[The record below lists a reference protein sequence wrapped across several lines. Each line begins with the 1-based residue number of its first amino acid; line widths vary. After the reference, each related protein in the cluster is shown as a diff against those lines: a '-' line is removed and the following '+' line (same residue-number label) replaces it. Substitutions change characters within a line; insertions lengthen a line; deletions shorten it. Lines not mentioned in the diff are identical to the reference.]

1 MGLENGALPLTRA
14 QLDIWLA
21 HETGHQSGAEWQA
34 GLLMKI
40 DGELDLEVLE
50 WTVRRVTQEAEPI
63 RAAFFEEDG
72 QVYQRAIDYPDIE
85 LEIYDLSGSDDPT
98 LAVQETAL
106 SIQRTPL
113 PLTGPLFRYAVFRT
127 GPAELYTFACFHH
140 IVIDAAGIGLVGNR
154 IASVY
159 SAVAAGEPI
168 PPAFF
173 GSLQD
178 LVDCESEYEASDT
191 YRDDEAYWTN
201 NLPPES
207 DSKSGLMETASERDP
222 NWQSVPVQ
230 LDPEVLRRV
239 QGLSDAWNIPRA
251 SVIIAACA
259 LLVRDHCAQ
268 GSEVVLDLPVSRR
281 VVAESK
287 TLPGMLAG
295 VVPLVLNLV
304 AGSTVKDLCGHV
316 DGRIQEAL
324 LRQRYPVPALERK
337 IHHRGVAQSSDRV
350 VIDIFPM
357 AFSVDFGGIPA
368 TASMTNSSFVGGF
381 GFVFSGVGHDLFLS
395 TLGSG
400 LFSDMEVADLA
411 WRLEQVLEVMAA
423 DPTRPLSSV
432 DVLDA
437 PERDR
442 LETWGNR
449 DALTAPVSTP
459 LTIAEAFAA
468 QAVQTPDAQAL
479 TCQGAS
485 MTYRDLDAETDRLA
499 RVLAASGVGPGKR
512 VALLLPRASE
522 AIVAMLAVVK
532 TGAAYVPIDPAV
544 PATRMQF
551 VLADSTPTVVLTNT
565 ALADLLDGQDLR
577 IIAIDDLANSG
588 AETSTGAA
596 LSSPRADDVAYII
609 YTSGTTGTPKG
620 VAIPHGNVTRLLE
633 TLNADLDLAGQVWS
647 QCHSLAFDFSVW
659 EIWGAL
665 LYGGRVVVAPDA
677 VVRSP
682 EDLHA
687 LLAAEQVTMLSQ
699 TPSAFYALQAAAETQ
714 PELADQLTLKAV
726 VFGGEALEPQRLRA
740 WRKMH
745 PVAPRLI
752 NMYGITE
759 TTVHASFREIVDAD
773 LDSVVSPIGVPLR
786 HLGFFVLDSWMR
798 LAPTG
803 VVGELYV
810 AGAGLAQG
818 YVGRAGLSA
827 TRFVACPFGN
837 PGERMYRTGDL
848 AYWAADGQLRYM
860 GRADEQ
866 VKIRGYRIELGEV
879 QAALAG
885 VDGVKQAV
893 VIARED
899 RPGDKRLVGY
909 FTGDADPV
917 AVRTM
922 MAEKLPAYMVPTAVV
937 VMDALPLTV
946 NGKLDTKALPAPEY
960 QAVDSYTAPTDA
972 VEEILAGIYAQVLGL
987 DKVGVDESF
996 FELGGDSIL
1005 SMQVVA
1011 RARAAGVLC
1020 RPRDIFVEQTVARLA
1035 AVATVADGDTDG
1047 SDSGVGPVSATPIIR
1062 WLESLENSG
1071 ISIDQFNQTVVVQA
1085 PTGAGEA
1092 DVIAMLQALLDRHA
1106 MLRLRVSDDGVGGWS
1121 LDVPEAGTIDARDCL
1136 HTVDALTDEA
1146 MAEAQARLNP
1156 RAGLMISALWVVST
1170 GRLVAIVHHLAVDGV
1185 SWRIL
1190 LEDLN
1195 IAWSQHRADQDVFL
1209 PETGTSFARW
1219 TSVLAEYAREPGVV
1233 EQAETWRQIEAVRS
1247 ALPAVGRGVET
1258 MATAGNASMDL
1269 DVATT
1274 RMLLGEVPTAFHAG
1288 VHEILLIAFGLAVAE
1303 FLGAGDEQIAIDVEG
1318 HGRNDELAGETD
1330 VIDLSR
1336 TVGWFTAKYPVSLTV
1351 GGLDWAQVLAGGP
1364 ALGALVKNAKEQ
1376 LRTLPDGLT
1385 YGALRYLNDDV
1396 DLDGDDPSIG
1406 FNYLGRLGSTA
1417 AEASDEPA
1425 DAWQICWDGLS
1436 DINPNTKLSMPLVHT
1451 VELNAGTVDTDAGPS
1466 LRAGWTWAPS
1476 LLTDAQ
1482 VNRLSELWFDA
1493 LTGICA
1499 HVRGGGGG
1507 LTPSDL
1513 AVSLS
1518 QQQIDVFARQYRIAD
1533 VLPLTPLQQGLLF
1546 LAGAA
1551 NGTDDVYATQLN
1563 ITVAGPLDQHRLREA
1578 VQTMLTRHPNLAA
1591 SFTAQFGEP
1600 VQIIPADPVVPWQY
1614 VELDTDGADAA
1625 QQIAEVCAA
1634 ERVAVCDLASGAPVF
1649 RAALIRAAKDEYRFV
1664 LTNHHIVLDGWS
1676 LPVLLGEIFAG
1687 YYGQRLPA
1695 PVPYRRFVDWLAEQ
1709 DLDAARAAWGG
1720 VLAGFDTPTFVG
1732 APDRMGLGQ
1741 HGVAFHRVPEQTTQ
1755 AIGEL
1760 ARAHHTTVSV
1770 VLQSAFAQVLCQ
1782 LTGQRDVVFGTAV
1795 SGRPAELPGADSM
1808 VGLLINTVPVR
1819 GRITTATT
1827 TADLLD
1833 QLHGAHNDTLEHQ
1846 HLALSEIHRITG
1858 HDQLFDAMFAYENYP
1873 IDASKLT
1880 GDQDLAVTDIAAHE
1894 YNHYPLVVLANPG
1907 RELELHVQFD
1917 TDVFDAA
1924 GIETLVER
1932 FNRVLAAMA
1941 ADPTRPLSSMD
1952 LLDSD
1957 EHARLDEW
1965 GNRAVLS
1972 QPEPTSASIPAL
1984 FAAQVACI
1992 PEAVAVTFGDRSCTY
2007 RELDEAADRLAHL
2020 LAGQGAGPGEYVALL
2035 MPRSIEAIVAIMA
2048 VLKTGAA
2055 YVPIDPAVP
2064 AARIEFVLGDA
2075 APIAAITTAALADR
2089 LAGCGVAV
2097 IDVADLN
2104 DYVADAQHSTALAT
2118 PAPDDVAYII
2128 YTSGTTGTPKGVAI
2142 PHRNVIRLLD
2152 TLGADL
2158 DLAGQVWTQCH
2169 SSAFD
2174 FSVWEIFGAL
2184 LGGGRLVVVPEEVI
2198 RSPEELLALLVAE
2211 EVTVL
2216 SRTPSAFYALQNV
2229 DAQRWWERA
2238 TTAFEREVLH
2248 WLGWPQLRTLGE
2260 EYQLKL
2266 QMVVF
2271 GGEALEPHRL
2281 GTWLDNH
2288 PGLPRLI
2295 NMYGITE
2302 TTVHASLRRPIAAAD
2317 VESTVSPIGVPLASL
2332 GFFVLDGWLRP
2343 VPAGVVGELYV
2354 AGAGLA
2360 YGYVRR
2366 AGLTATRFVASPFG
2380 RPGTRLYRTGDL
2392 VSWGADGQLRY
2403 IGRADEQVKI
2413 RGYRIELGEVQ
2424 AALAGLDGV
2433 AQAAVVAREDRP
2445 GDKRLVGYVTAASAP
2460 LDPTALRTEL
2470 ADRLPAYM
2478 VPAGVVV
2485 LDTMPMTVNGKL
2497 DQRALPAPDYRDT
2510 DGYRAPATAV
2520 EEILAGIF
2528 AQVLDVERVGVEQSF
2543 FDLGG
2548 DSLSAM
2554 RLIAAV
2560 NSGLNAGLSV
2570 RTLFDAPSVAQL
2582 ALLIGGEGERL
2593 APLVPVERPAVIP
2606 LSFSQN
2612 RLWFLDQLQ
2621 GPSPTYNMPLALRL
2635 KGTLNADA
2643 LGAAMADVVARH
2655 ESLRTLFAAPAG
2667 VPQQV
2672 VLPAEQADFGWEIID
2687 AADWSEGQLS
2697 EAIGA
2702 AARHAFDLA
2711 AEIPLHVSLFR
2722 IADDDHAVVA
2732 VAHHIAADGLSAAPM
2747 VKDLGIAYVC
2757 RCLGIAPMW
2766 SELPVQYVDY
2776 TLWQRAQFGD
2786 FDDQDSLI
2794 AGQLAYWQDALAGMP
2809 DRLQLPT
2816 DRPYP
2821 PVADQS
2827 GASISVHWPIELQQR
2842 IAQMARKHNATS
2854 FMVMQAALAV
2864 LLAKLSASSDVAVGF
2879 PIGGRRDAAL
2889 DDLVGFFVNTLVL
2902 RVDVGGD
2909 PTVAELLAQVRTRS
2923 LAAYEHQ
2930 DVPFEVVV
2938 DRVNPT
2944 RSLTHSP
2951 LVQVMMGWRSLPGEA
2966 SDEIAMALG
2975 DLQVTQIEVETGT
2988 ARVDLAFSFNE
2999 RVTQAGEP
3007 AGLSGLAEFRT
3018 DVFDAATIETM
3029 LERLQRVL
3037 VAMTD
3042 DPERLLSS
3050 LDVLDE
3056 AELSRLDEF
3065 GNRAVLTE
3073 PASTETSIPEL
3084 FAALVTRA
3092 PDAVALTSGTVSM
3105 TYRELEESA
3114 NRYAHLLSGRGVG
3127 AGDCVALLLDRSAE
3141 AVVVMLAALKVGAAY
3156 LAIDPA
3162 LPEARIEFMLDDAAP
3177 VAVVTTDALRQRL
3190 HGHDVAVI
3198 DIDDPE
3204 ADRQSNA
3211 ALPAPS
3217 ADNIAYLI
3225 YTSGTTGTPKGVAL
3239 SHRNLGHL
3247 AASAHP
3253 ALPADQVWTQCHSYA
3268 FDFSVWE
3275 IWAALL
3281 GGGRLV
3287 VVPDSVVRS
3296 PDDFHDLL
3304 VSEHVNVL
3312 TQTPSA
3318 AAALSPQG
3326 LESVALLLGGEAC
3339 PPEVVDQWAP
3349 GRVVI
3354 NAYGP
3359 TEVTVYASMSAPL
3372 IVGAEVPIGAPPPTV
3387 ALFVLDERMQ
3397 PVPQGVVGEL
3407 YVAGRGVGVGYIGR
3421 TDLTA
3426 SRFVACPFGEPG
3438 QRMYRTGDLVR
3449 WRADGQLQYL
3459 GRADEQVKIRGYR
3472 IEPGEVQAALA
3483 GLDGVNQAVVIARND
3498 QPGDPRLVGYF
3509 TGTADPVKIRIA
3521 LAEQL
3526 PAYMVPAAVIELSA
3540 LPLTVSGKLDR
3551 RALPAP
3557 DFQDTENY
3565 RAPSTPIEEIL
3576 AGIFAQV
3583 LGIQT
3588 VGVDDSFFDL
3598 GGDSLSAMRLIAAV
3612 NNSLGSGL
3620 AVRVLFETPTIAQL
3634 ALRVSGDETR
3644 SEPLVAGPRPD
3655 IVPLSFA
3662 QNRLWIVD
3670 QLQGPSPIYNLPVAL
3685 RLRGELDADAL
3696 GAALTDVVG
3705 HQESLRTRFPAVE
3718 GVAQQLVVT
3727 TDVADFGWSV
3737 IDATSWSD
3745 AELADA
3751 IEAATRYTFDLAT
3764 EIPMRATLFRVAGDE
3779 HVLVAVVHHIAA
3791 DGWSIAPLVR
3801 DLGVAYASRS
3811 VGEAPGWAD
3820 LAVQYVDYTLW
3831 QRARLGDLTDAD
3843 SRISAELAYWE
3854 DALAGMPEQLQ
3865 LPTDRPYPMVADYRG
3880 ARLDVEWPAELQQQV
3895 TRVAREHNATPFM
3908 VIEAALAV
3916 LLSKLSANND
3926 VAVGF
3931 PMAGRADTAL
3941 DELVGFFV
3949 NTLVLR
3955 VDLTGNP
3962 TFADLLAQVRRR
3974 SLSAYEH
3981 QDVPFEVLVERL
3993 KPTRSMAHHP
4003 LVQVVLAWQNFGWQA
4018 ADAAGLSLG
4027 DLRVEPMAVDT
4038 QTARMDLTF
4047 TLGERWDDAGDP
4059 VGIGGGVEFRTDVF
4073 DSATI
4078 QNLVDRLHRVLTEL
4092 TADPAQ
4098 RMSALDVLDGAEHAR
4113 LDEVGNR
4120 AVLTQSVHTSETIA
4134 SMFAAAA
4141 ARTPDASAVTFEGQS
4156 MTYRELDEAATRAAH
4171 VLASRGAGPG
4181 QRVAL
4186 LLPRSAEA
4194 IVAMVATVKTG
4205 ATYVPI
4211 DPSVPEQRRQFVL
4224 GDSEPV
4230 AVVTTAALAE
4240 LLDGHDLS
4248 VIDANDLIDPA
4259 VDTAARL
4266 PGPQADD
4273 VAYIIYTSGTTG
4285 MPKGVAI
4292 PHRNVIRL
4300 LKTLD
4305 ADMDMEGLAW
4315 SQCHS
4320 LAFDFSVW
4328 EIWGALLYGGRVV
4341 VVPDAVVRSPED
4353 LHALLVSEQVGV
4365 LSQTP
4370 SAFYALQTADVA
4382 HPELGSQ
4389 LKLEAVV
4396 FGGEALEP
4404 QKMRAWL
4411 ENHPPGTPRLIN
4423 MYGITETTVH
4433 ASFREIVAD
4442 DADSAVSPI
4451 GIPLGHLGFF
4461 VLDTLLRPVPAG
4473 VVGELYVA
4481 GAGVAD
4487 GYIGRAGLSSTRF
4500 VACPFGEP
4508 GARMYR
4514 TGDLMAWG
4522 TDGELRYVGRSDEQ
4536 VKIRGYRIELGEIQA
4551 ALSDVDGVEQAVVI
4565 AREDRPGDKRLVGY
4579 VTGDVDPAAA
4589 RGALGDRLPS
4599 YMVPTAIVAMA
4610 ALPLTVNGKLDT
4622 KALPAPDYQDVDAYR
4637 APSDA
4642 VEEILA
4648 GIYAQVLG
4656 LERVGVDESFFELGG
4671 DSILSMQVVARARAA
4686 GVLCRPRDIF
4696 VEQTVAG
4703 LARVATVTDDDND
4716 GTDEGVGELSVT
4728 PIIQWLHDVQGP
4740 VDQFN
4745 QTVLIQA
4752 PVGVTE
4758 DDVLVVLQAVLD
4770 RHAMLRMLVEDDG
4783 AGGWSLTVPEP
4794 GSVDAHTCLHT
4805 VDVLSEEAVT
4815 EARSRLNPATGAMV
4829 SALWAPPTGQ
4839 LLMIVH
4845 HLAVDGVSWR
4855 ILVEDFNLAWARLHG
4870 GQPVELPAPRTSFA
4884 RWASILAEHAYH
4896 PDVVSTAQQWR
4907 DIAAIP
4913 APLPP
4918 VQSVVDTYAN
4928 AGSLSVELDHETTRM
4943 LLGEVPAAFHAGIN
4957 DILLIAFGLALT
4969 EFLGTAG
4976 SPVVIDAE
4984 GHGRQEEV
4992 ADVDLSRTVGWFTT
5006 KYPIALAAGGLEWG
5020 QVLAGHAA
5028 LGPIIK
5034 DAKEQLRA
5042 LPDGLTYGLLR
5053 YLNSDVDL
5061 AGADPSIG
5069 FNYLGRMSG
5078 GGGQMSGDYWEIRED
5093 GWKVAGAAAAV
5104 PMPLMHTLE
5113 LNAGTVETLDGPRLR
5128 AGWTWALSAL
5138 DHAQV
5143 TRLSGL
5149 WFDALAG
5156 ICAHVHGGGG
5166 GLTPSDIAPAPL
5178 SQREIDE
5185 LCQTHDVADI
5195 LPLTPL
5201 QQGLLFHANVAHSSG
5216 DDVYAVQLDLTLSGR
5231 LDPYR
5236 LREAVQAVVTR
5247 HPNLASRFV
5256 DRFDIPVQILSAH
5269 PEIPWHHVELEPGV
5283 DVDEQIARI
5292 CADERAAVCD
5302 LAGQLPIRALLIRT
5316 APNQHRFIL
5325 TNHHIVL
5332 DGWSLPL
5339 VLGEVFAGYYGQRLP
5354 AAVPY
5359 RRFVSWLAER
5369 DLEASRAVWRQALA
5383 GLDSPTLVAPQALSA
5398 RGGRN
5403 VTSLLVSEETT
5414 RALGELARM
5423 SQTTV
5428 STVLQGA
5435 FAQLL
5440 MALTGQHDVV
5450 FGSVVSGRPDE
5461 VAGVDA
5467 MVGLLI
5473 NTVPVRAAV
5482 TPTTTTADLLAQLQ
5496 NARNQTIEHEH
5507 LGLNEIHHSTGHR
5520 QLFDTV
5526 FVYEN
5531 YPTDAAA
5538 LAGADGLTITELANR
5553 DYYHYPLT
5561 IQAVPGNELDLRIQY
5576 RTDVFDE
5583 PAIATVAEH
5592 LNRILV
5598 AMAADP
5604 AQPVTSFDLLDSH
5617 QVSVTGEPAIAAID
5631 HDGNGGDADVP
5642 ATVVEK
5648 TLADIYAR
5656 VLGVESVGINES
5668 FFDRGGDSIAGMRAV
5683 ASINATLGTDLTV
5696 SDLLDTPT
5704 ARSLGRRLP
5713 ASP

>member
-1 MGLENGALPLTRA
+1 MELENGVFPLTRA

-21 HETGHQSGAEWQA
+21 NETGHQTGAEWQA

-50 WTVRRVTQEAEPI
+50 WAVQRVTQEAEPI
-63 RAAFFEEDG
+63 RAAFFEDG
-72 QVYQRAIDYPDIE
+72 GHIYQRAIEYPEIE
-85 LEIYDLSGSDDPT
+85 LAFYDLSGSDDPDR
-98 LAVQETAL
+98 AVQETAL
-106 SIQRTPL
+106 SIQRTPM
-113 PLTGPLFRYAVFRT
+113 PLTGPLFKYAVFRT
-127 GPAELYTFACFHH
+127 GPEELYTFACFHH

-159 SAVAAGEPI
+159 SAVVAGEPI

-173 GSLQD
+173 GSLHD
-178 LVDCESEYEASDT
+178 LVHCESDYEASGA
-191 YRDDEAYWTN
+191 YRDDEEYWTN

-207 DSKSGLMETASERDP
+207 NSNSGLMENASERDP
-222 NWQSVPVQ
+222 NWQSVPTQ
-230 LDPEVLRRV
+230 LNADVLRRV
-239 QGLSDAWNIPRA
+239 QALADTWNMPR
-251 SVIIAACA
+251 SSTIIAACA
-259 LLVRDHCAQ
+259 LLVRDHCAE

-295 VVPLVLNLV
+295 VVPLVLSLT

-316 DGRIQEAL
+316 DARIREAL
-324 LRQRYPVPALERK
+324 LHQRYPVPALERK
-337 IHHRGVAQSSDRV
+337 THHRGVAQSSDRV

-381 GFVFSGVGHDLFLS
+381 GFVFSGVGQDLFLS

-400 LFSDMEVADLA
+400 LFSDLEVDHLA
-411 WRLEQVLEVMAA
+411 WRLEQVLDAMAA
-423 DPTRPLSSV
+423 DPTRSLSSV

-437 PERDR
+437 AERVQ
-442 LETWGNR
+442 LEDWGNR
-449 DALTAPVSTP
+449 GVLTAPMSPP
-459 LTIAEAFAA
+459 LTIGEAFAA
-468 QAVQTPDAQAL
+468 QVVRTPDANAV
-479 TCQGAS
+479 TCQGVS
-485 MTYRDLDAETDRLA
+485 MSYRDLDAETDRLA
-499 RVLAASGVGPGKR
+499 QLLAAAGAGPGQR
-512 VALLLPRASE
+512 VAMLLPRSTD
-522 AIVAMLAVVK
+522 AIVAMVAVVK
-532 TGAAYVPIDPAV
+532 AGAAYVPIDPAV

-551 VLADSTPTVVLTNT
+551 VLADSKPVAVLTN
-565 ALADLLDGQDLR
+565 ADLAERLSGQDLR
-577 IIAIDDLANSG
+577 IIDIDDRANSDG
-588 AETSTGAA
+588 ETASRAA
-596 LSSPRADDVAYII
+596 LSGPHADDVAYII

-633 TLNADLDLAGQVWS
+633 TLDAELDLAQQVWS

-665 LYGGRVVVAPDA
+665 LYGGRVVIAPDA
-677 VVRSP
+677 VVRST
-682 EDLHA
+682 EELHA

-699 TPSAFYALQAAAETQ
+699 TPSAFYALQAADEAQ
-714 PELADQLTLKAV
+714 PELAAQLTLKAV
-726 VFGGEALEPQRLRA
+726 VFGGEALEPQRLRV
-740 WRKMH
+740 WRKSH
-745 PVAPRLI
+745 SGSPRLI

-759 TTVHASFREIVDAD
+759 TTVHASFREIVDTD
-773 LDSVVSPIGVPLR
+773 FDSVVSPIGVPLK
-786 HLGFFVLDSWMR
+786 HLAFFVLDSWMR
-798 LAPTG
+798 PAPTG

-848 AYWAADGQLRYM
+848 AYWGVDGQLRYM

-885 VDGVKQAV
+885 ADGVKQAV

-909 FTGDADPV
+909 FTGDADP
-917 AVRTM
+917 ADVRTAL
-922 MAEKLPAYMVPTAVV
+922 AEKLPAYMVPAAVV
-937 VMDALPLTV
+937 AMEALPLTV

-960 QAVDSYTAPTDA
+960 QAAESYTAPTDA
-972 VEEILAGIYAQVLGL
+972 VEELLAGIYAEVLGL

-1047 SDSGVGPVSATPIIR
+1047 SDSGVGPVSPTPIIR

-1085 PTGAGEA
+1085 PAGAREA
-1092 DVIAMLQALLDRHA
+1092 DVVAMLQALLDRHA
-1106 MLRLRVSDDGVGGWS
+1106 MLRLRVSDEGAGRWS
-1121 LDVPEAGTIDARDCL
+1121 LEVPEVGSVNARECL
-1136 HTVDALTDEA
+1136 HTVEVLTDEA
-1146 MAEAQARLNP
+1146 ITEAQARLNP
-1156 RAGLMISALWVVST
+1156 RMGLMISALWVTST

-1185 SWRIL
+1185 SWRVL

-1195 IAWSQHRADQDVFL
+1195 IAWTQHCAGQEVIL
-1209 PETGTSFARW
+1209 PEAGTSFGRW
-1219 TSVLAEYAREPGVV
+1219 TSVLADYAREPGVV
-1233 EQAETWRQIEAVRS
+1233 EQAELWRRTAEVRS
-1247 ALPAVGRGVET
+1247 ALPTISPGVET

-1269 DVATT
+1269 DVETT
-1274 RMLLGEVPTAFHAG
+1274 RMLLGEVPAAFHAG
-1288 VHEILLIAFGLAVAE
+1288 VHEILLVAFGLAVAE
-1303 FLGAGDEQIAIDVEG
+1303 FLGTGGEPIAIDVEG
-1318 HGRNDELAGETD
+1318 HGRDEELVGGNE
-1330 VIDLSR
+1330 VVDLSR
-1336 TVGWFTAKYPVSLTV
+1336 TVGWFTAKYPVALNG
-1351 GGLDWAQVLAGGP
+1351 GGLDWAQVVSGGA
-1364 ALGALVKNAKEQ
+1364 ALGAAVKDAKEQ
-1376 LRTLPDGLT
+1376 LRTLPDGVT
-1385 YGALRYLNDDV
+1385 YGVLRYLNDDV
-1396 DLDGDDPSIG
+1396 DLDGEDPPIG

-1417 AEASDEPA
+1417 AAGSDEPA
-1425 DAWQICWDGLS
+1425 DAWQICWDGLD
-1436 DINPNTKLSMPLVHT
+1436 DINPNATLTMPLVHT
-1451 VELNAGTVDTDAGPS
+1451 VELNAGTVDTDAGPF

-1476 LLTDAQ
+1476 AVNEAQ
-1482 VNRLSELWFDA
+1482 INRLSQLWFEA

-1513 AVSLS
+1513 AVGLS
-1518 QQQIDVFARQYRIAD
+1518 QQQIDQLAGRDRIAD

-1546 LAGAA
+1546 HSGATH
-1551 NGTDDVYATQLN
+1551 GSDGVYATQLN
-1563 ITVAGPLDQHRLREA
+1563 ITVTGPLDPHRLREA
-1578 VQTMLTRHPNLAA
+1578 VQAMLNRHPNLAA
-1591 SFTAQFGEP
+1591 RFDAQFGEP
-1600 VQIIPADPVVPWQY
+1600 VQIIPADPVLPWQY
-1614 VELDTDGADAA
+1614 VELDTDGADIDA
-1625 QQIAEVCAA
+1625 QLEQVCAA
-1634 ERVAVCDLASGAPVF
+1634 ERVAVCDLADAPVF
-1649 RAALIRAAKDEYRFV
+1649 RAALIRTAKEQYQFV

-1695 PVPYRRFVDWLAEQ
+1695 PAPYRRFVDWLAER
-1709 DLDAARAAWGG
+1709 DLDAARAAWGE

-1732 APDRMGLGQ
+1732 APDRLGLGQ
-1741 HGVAFHRVPEQTTQ
+1741 HGVAFHRVPERTTQ
-1755 AIGEL
+1755 AVTEL
-1760 ARAHHTTVSV
+1760 ARAHHTTVNV
-1770 VLQSAFAQVLCQ
+1770 VLQSAFAQLLCQ

-1833 QLHGAHNDTLEHQ
+1833 QLHRAHNDTLEHQ

-1873 IDASKLT
+1873 IDPTALS
-1880 GDQDLAVTDIAAHE
+1880 GDHELAVTDIAAHE

-1924 GIETLVER
+1924 GIKTLVER
-1932 FNRVLAAMA
+1932 FNRVLAAMTV
-1941 ADPTRPLSSMD
+1941 DPTRPLSSMD
-1952 LLDSD
+1952 LLHED
-1957 EHARLDEW
+1957 EHARLDDW
-1965 GNRAVLS
+1965 GNRAALTY
-1972 QPEPTSASIPAL
+1972 PEPQSASIPPL
-1984 FAAQVACI
+1984 FAAQVARL
-1992 PEAVAVTFGDRSCTY
+1992 PEAVAITCGERSCTY
-2007 RELDEAADRLAHL
+2007 RELDEASNRLAHL
-2020 LAGQGAGPGEYVALL
+2020 LVGYGAGPGEYVALL
-2035 MPRSIEAIVAIMA
+2035 MPRSVEAIVAIMA

-2075 APIAAITTAALADR
+2075 APIAAITTADLADR
-2089 LAGCGVAV
+2089 LDGSGLTV
-2097 IDVADLN
+2097 IDIADLERTA
-2104 DYVADAQHSTALAT
+2104 ADARPGAALAT
-2118 PAPDDVAYII
+2118 PGPDDVAYII

-2158 DLAGQVWTQCH
+2158 ELAGQVWTQCH

-2184 LGGGRLVVVPEEVI
+2184 LGGGRLVVVPEAVI
-2198 RSPEELLALLVAE
+2198 RSPEELLELLVAE

-2229 DAQRWWERA
+2229 DSQRWWERA

-2288 PGLPRLI
+2288 PGLPQLI

-2302 TTVHASLRRPIAAAD
+2302 TTVHASLRPITAAD
-2317 VESTVSPIGVPLASL
+2317 VDSTVSPIGVPLAHL

-2354 AGAGLA
+2354 AGGGLA

-2380 RPGTRLYRTGDL
+2380 PPGARLYRTGDL

-2403 IGRADEQVKI
+2403 VGRADEQVKI

-2433 AQAAVVAREDRP
+2433 AQAAVVAREDYP
-2445 GDKRLVGYVTAASAP
+2445 GDKRLVGYVTGTSAS
-2460 LDPTALRTEL
+2460 LDPAEMRIAL

-2478 VPAGVVV
+2478 VPAGIVV
-2485 LDTMPMTVNGKL
+2485 LDAMPMTVNGKL
-2497 DQRALPAPDYRDT
+2497 DQRALPAPDYQDT
-2510 DGYRAPATAV
+2510 DSYRPPATAV

-2528 AQVLDVERVGVEQSF
+2528 AQVLDVERIGVDQSF

-2554 RLIAAV
+2554 RLVAAV
-2560 NSGLNAGLSV
+2560 NSGLNAGLTV
-2570 RTLFDAPSVAQL
+2570 RMLFDAPSVAQM

-2655 ESLRTLFAAPAG
+2655 ESLRTLFVAPAG

-2672 VLPAEQADFGWEIID
+2672 VLPAEQADFGWDIVD
-2687 AADWSEGQLS
+2687 VGDWSEGQLND
-2697 EAIGA
+2697 AIA
-2702 AARHAFDLA
+2702 AATRYAFDLS
-2711 AEIPLHVSLFR
+2711 AEIPLRVWLFR

-2757 RCLGIAPMW
+2757 RCMGIAPVW

-2786 FDDQDSLI
+2786 LDDPDSLI
-2794 AGQLAYWQDALAGMP
+2794 GAQLAYWQDALAGMP

-2821 PVADQS
+2821 PVPDQR
-2827 GASISVHWPIELQQR
+2827 GASISVHWPIELQER
-2842 IAQMARKHNATS
+2842 IAQLARKHNATS
-2854 FMVMQAALAV
+2854 FMVMQAALTA

-2879 PIGGRRDAAL
+2879 PIGGRRDPAL
-2889 DDLVGFFVNTLVL
+2889 DDLIGFFVNTLVL
-2902 RVDVGGD
+2902 RIDVSGD

-2938 DRVNPT
+2938 ERVNPT
-2944 RSLTHSP
+2944 RSLAHHP
-2951 LVQVMMGWRSLPGEA
+2951 LVQVMLGWRSLPGEA

-2975 DLQVTQIEVETGT
+2975 DLQVTQLPVDTGT

-2999 RVTQAGEP
+2999 RLTQTGEA
-3007 AGLSGLAEFRT
+3007 AGLSGMAEFRT
-3018 DVFDAATIETM
+3018 DVFDTATIETM
-3029 LERLQRVL
+3029 LEQLRRVL

-3042 DPERLLSS
+3042 DPARLLSS
-3050 LDVLDE
+3050 VDVVDD
-3056 AELSRLDEF
+3056 AERSRLDVF
-3065 GNRAVLTE
+3065 GNRAVLTQ
-3073 PASTETSIPEL
+3073 PVTMGTSVPEL
-3084 FAALVTRA
+3084 FAAQVTRA
-3092 PDAVALTSGTVSM
+3092 PDAVALTSGDVSM
-3105 TYRELEESA
+3105 TYQELDAAA
-3114 NRYAHLLSGRGVG
+3114 NRYAHFLSGHGVA
-3127 AGDCVALLLDRSAE
+3127 AGDCVALLLDRSAG

-3162 LPEARIEFMLDDAAP
+3162 LPEARIEFMLGDAAP
-3177 VAVVTTDALRQRL
+3177 VAVITTEALRLRL
-3190 HGHDVAVI
+3190 DGHDVAII
-3198 DIDDPE
+3198 DIDDPGVE
-3204 ADRQSNA
+3204 GQSNA
-3211 ALPAPS
+3211 APPLPDP
-3217 ADNIAYLI
+3217 DNIAYLI

-3239 SHRNLGHL
+3239 SQRNLGHL

-3253 ALPADQVWTQCHSYA
+3253 ALPHDQVWTQCHSYA

-3281 GGGRLV
+3281 GGGRLL

-3296 PDDFHDLL
+3296 PVDFHALL

-3318 AAALSPQG
+3318 VAALSPNG

-3339 PPEVVDQWAP
+3339 APEVVDQWAP

-3372 IVGAEVPIGAPPPTV
+3372 TVGSEVPIGAPPPTV
-3387 ALFVLDERMQ
+3387 ALFVLDERLQ
-3397 PVPQGVVGEL
+3397 QVPRGVVGEL

-3426 SRFVACPFGEPG
+3426 SRFVACPFGAPG

-3472 IEPGEVQAALA
+3472 IEPGEVQAVLA
-3483 GLDGVNQAVVIARND
+3483 TLDGVDQAAVIARED
-3498 QPGDPRLVGYF
+3498 RPGDPRLVGYF
-3509 TGTADPVKIRIA
+3509 TGTADPVKVRIA
-3521 LAEQL
+3521 LAERL
-3526 PAYMVPAAVIELSA
+3526 PAYMVPAAVIELPA

-3557 DFQDTENY
+3557 DYQDAQSY
-3565 RAPSTPIEEIL
+3565 RAPGTPSEEIL
-3576 AGIFAQV
+3576 AAIFAQV
-3583 LGIQT
+3583 LGT
-3588 VGVDDSFFDL
+3588 ERVGVDDSFFDL

-3612 NNSLGSGL
+3612 NDSLGSAL
-3620 AVRVLFETPTIAQL
+3620 AVRALFETPTIAQL
-3634 ALRVSGDETR
+3634 APRIFAGETD
-3644 SEPLVAGPRPD
+3644 SEPLKAGPRPD

-3685 RLRGELDADAL
+3685 RLYGPLDADAL
-3696 GAALTDVVG
+3696 AGALADVMDR
-3705 HQESLRTRFPAVE
+3705 QESLRTRFPAVE
-3718 GVAQQLVVT
+3718 GVPQQLVVT
-3727 TDVADFGWSV
+3727 TDVADFGWDV
-3737 IDATSWSD
+3737 IDATNWSE
-3745 AELADA
+3745 AHLVEA
-3751 IEAATRYTFDLAT
+3751 IESATRYAFDLAT
-3764 EIPMRATLFRVAGDE
+3764 EIPMQAKLFRVAGDE

-3811 VGEAPGWAD
+3811 AGEAPQWTD
-3820 LAVQYVDYTLW
+3820 LPAQYVDYTLW
-3831 QRARLGDLTDAD
+3831 QRERLGDLADAD
-3843 SRISAELAYWE
+3843 SRISSELAYWE

-3865 LPTDRPYPMVADYRG
+3865 LPTDRPYPLAADYRG
-3880 ARLDVEWPAELQQQV
+3880 ARLDVDWPAELQQQV
-3895 TRVAREHNATPFM
+3895 VRVAREHNSTPFM
-3908 VIEAALAV
+3908 VMQTALAV
-3916 LLSKLSANND
+3916 LLSNLCASSD

-3931 PMAGRADTAL
+3931 PIAGRSDSAL

-3955 VDLTGNP
+3955 VDLSGNP
-3962 TFADLLAQVRRR
+3962 TFADLLTQVRRR

-4003 LVQVVLAWQNFGWQA
+4003 LVQVVLAWQNFGWEA
-4018 ADAAGLSLG
+4018 GDAAGLSLG

-4047 TLGERWDDAGDP
+4047 NLAERWNEAGDP
-4059 VGIGGGVEFRTDVF
+4059 AGIGGGVEFRTDVF
-4073 DSATI
+4073 DAASI
-4078 QNLVDRLHRVLTEL
+4078 QLLVDRLQRVLTEM
-4092 TADPAQ
+4092 TADPNMP
-4098 RMSALDVLDGAEHAR
+4098 MSALDILDAGEHDR
-4113 LDEVGNR
+4113 LDQIGNR
-4120 AVLTQSVHTSETIA
+4120 GVLTLPVGSAESIA
-4134 SMFAAAA
+4134 SMFAAQA
-4141 ARTPDASAVTFEGQS
+4141 ARTPDALAVTFEGQS
-4156 MTYRELDEAATRAAH
+4156 MTYRELDEAATCGAH

-4186 LLPRSAEA
+4186 MLPRSTEA

-4224 GDSEPV
+4224 GDAKPV
-4230 AVVTTAALAE
+4230 TVVTTAALAE

-4248 VIDANDLIDPA
+4248 VIIASDLVDA
-4259 VDTAARL
+4259 AADASAAF

-4273 VAYIIYTSGTTG
+4273 IAYIIYTSGTTG
-4285 MPKGVAI
+4285 TPKGVAI

-4300 LKTLD
+4300 LETLD
-4305 ADMDMEGLAW
+4305 ADMDMAGLTW

-4353 LHALLVSEQVGV
+4353 LHALLVSERVGV

-4370 SAFYALQTADVA
+4370 SAFYALQAADSA
-4382 HPELGSQ
+4382 NPELGSRLS
-4389 LKLEAVV
+4389 LKAVV

-4442 DADSAVSPI
+4442 DLASAISPI
-4451 GIPLGHLGFF
+4451 GVPLKHLGFF
-4461 VLDTLLRPVPAG
+4461 VLDTLLRPVPPG

-4481 GAGVAD
+4481 GAGVAG
-4487 GYIGRAGLSSTRF
+4487 GYIGRAGLSAARF

-4514 TGDLMAWG
+4514 TGDLMVWG
-4522 TDGELRYVGRSDEQ
+4522 PDGELRYMGRSDEQ
-4536 VKIRGYRIELGEIQA
+4536 VKVRGYRIELGEIQA
-4551 ALSDVDGVEQAVVI
+4551 ALSGLDGVAQAVVI

-4579 VTGDVDPAAA
+4579 VTGAVDPVAA
-4589 RGALGDRLPS
+4589 RAALGDRLPS
-4599 YMVPTAIVAMA
+4599 YMVPTAVVAMN

-4622 KALPAPDYQDVDAYR
+4622 KALPAPEYQDADSYR

-4656 LERVGVDESFFELGG
+4656 LDRVGVDESFFELGG
-4671 DSILSMQVVARARAA
+4671 DSILSMQLVARARAA

-4703 LARVATVTDDDND
+4703 LARVVTITDDEND
-4716 GTDEGVGELSVT
+4716 VIDEGIGELSVT

-4758 DDVLVVLQAVLD
+4758 NDVLMVLQAVLD
-4770 RHAMLRMLVEDDG
+4770 RHAMLRMVVEDDG
-4783 AGGWSLTVPEP
+4783 AGGWSLSVPAA
-4794 GSVDAHTCLHT
+4794 GAVDARGCLHT
-4805 VDVLSEEAVT
+4805 VDVLSDESVAQ
-4815 EARSRLNPATGAMV
+4815 ARSRLSPATGAMV

-4855 ILVEDFNLAWARLHG
+4855 ILLEDFNLAWARLHG
-4870 GQPVELPAPRTSFA
+4870 GQPVELPAPRTSFR

-4896 PDVVSTAQQWR
+4896 PEVVNTAQRWR

-4913 APLPP
+4913 APLPA
-4918 VQSVVDTYAN
+4918 VQPVVDTYAN
-4928 AGSLSVELDHETTRM
+4928 AGSLSVELDQETTRM

-4957 DILLIAFGLALT
+4957 DILLIAFGLALG

-5006 KYPIALAAGGLEWG
+5006 KYPVALAVGGLDWE
-5020 QVLAGHAA
+5020 QVLAGAA
-5028 LGPIIK
+5028 ELGPIVK

-5053 YLNSDVDL
+5053 YLNADVDL
-5061 AGADPSIG
+5061 TGADPTVG
-5069 FNYLGRMSG
+5069 FNYLGRISG
-5078 GGGQMSGDYWEIRED
+5078 GGEVSGDFWEIRED
-5093 GWKVAGAAAAV
+5093 GWKVTGAAAAI
-5104 PMPLMHTLE
+5104 PMPLMHTVE
-5113 LNAGTVETLDGPRLR
+5113 LNAGTVETPDGPRLR

-5166 GLTPSDIAPAPL
+5166 GLTPSDIAPARL
-5178 SQREIDE
+5178 TQQQIDE
-5185 LCQTHDVADI
+5185 LCQQYPVADV

-5201 QQGLLFHANVAHSSG
+5201 QQGLLFHAAVAHSCG

-5231 LDPYR
+5231 LDPHR
-5236 LREAVQAVVTR
+5236 LREAVRAVVTR
-5247 HPNLASRFV
+5247 HPNLAPRFV
-5256 DRFDIPVQILSAH
+5256 DKFDMPVQILMSD
-5269 PEIPWHHVELEPGV
+5269 PQISWRHVELEPGV
-5283 DVDEQIARI
+5283 DIDQQIARI

-5302 LAGQLPIRALLIRT
+5302 LADELPIRAVLMRT

-5359 RRFVSWLAER
+5359 RRFVSWLAQR
-5369 DLEASRAVWRQALA
+5369 DLEASRAVWRQVLA
-5383 GLDSPTLVAPQALSA
+5383 GLDSPTLVAPQSLSA

-5403 VTSLLVSEETT
+5403 VTSLLLSEETT
-5414 RALGELARM
+5414 RALGELART
-5423 SQTTV
+5423 SHTTV

-5440 MALTGQHDVV
+5440 MALTGRQDVV

-5461 VAGVDA
+5461 VSGVDT

-5473 NTVPVRAAV
+5473 NTVPVRATFASM
-5482 TPTTTTADLLAQLQ
+5482 TTTADLLVQLQ
-5496 NARNQTIEHEH
+5496 TVRTQTLEHEH
-5507 LGLNEIHHSTGHR
+5507 VGLNEIHRATGHQR
-5520 QLFDTV
+5520 LFDTV

-5531 YPTDAAA
+5531 YPADAAA

-5561 IQAVPGNELDLRIQY
+5561 IQAVPGNQLDLRIQY

-5583 PAIATVAEH
+5583 AAIALLAEH
-5592 LNRILV
+5592 FNRILL

-5604 AQPVTSFDLLDSH
+5604 AQPVPPAVFDSNPVLVIPEPTIGVIEHCDNG
-5617 QVSVTGEPAIAAID
+5617 SVD
-5631 HDGNGGDADVP
+5631 RP
-5642 ATVVEK
+5642 ATVVEEA
-5648 TLADIYAR
+5648 LADVYAR
-5656 VLGVESVGINES
+5656 VLGVDGIGIDES
-5668 FFDRGGDSIAGMRAV
+5668 FFDRGGDSLSAVRAV
-5683 ASINATLGTDLTV
+5683 AAINAVLGTDLTV
-5696 SDLLDTPT
+5696 SAMFDAPT
-5704 ARSLGRRLP
+5704 VRSLARRLP
-5713 ASP
+5713 DSP